1 MRGDAAFVSLVQELR
16 RWLLPG
22 QTTIVGMC
30 GLPGAGKSTL
40 AHELIDSLIG
50 VRAATVSLDDFY
62 LPRADRLAKGFALRG
77 APGTHDLTLLD
88 GFLSQLRSRSCHV
101 SLPVFDRG
109 SEERLAPRLCKGP
122 LELCLIEGFLVGID
136 APGYELLRTSLS
148 RLIFLDVDPESALLS
163 RRRREAAQRAAGLG
177 GMTDE
182 EVLHFWQHSLWP
194 QVDRYVMPLRERAD
208 VVVSLRADHSISM
221 VYFPDGTLRN

>member
-16 RWLLPG
+16 RWLQPG
-22 QTTIVGMC
+22 KTIIVGMC

-40 AHELIDSLIG
+40 GKELIDALVG

-62 LPRADRLAKGFALRG
+62 LPRAERLAKGIALRG

-88 GFLSQLRSRSCHV
+88 GLLGQLRSRSCQV
-101 SLPVFDRG
+101 TLPVFDRG
-109 SEERLAPRLCKGP
+109 TEQRLAPRQCKGP
-122 LELCLIEGFLVGID
+122 LDLCLVEGFLVGID
-136 APGYELLRTSLS
+136 APGYENLRSSLS

-163 RRRREAAQRAAGLG
+163 RRRREAALLAAGQAA
-177 GMTDE
+177 MTDA
-182 EVLHFWQHSLWP
+182 EVLHFWHHSLWP

-208 VVVSLRADHSISM
+208 VVVSLRPDHSISM

>member
-1 MRGDAAFVSLVQELR
+1 MRGDAAFVSLEQALR

-40 AHELIDSLIG
+40 GKELIDALVG

-101 SLPVFDRG
+101 ELPVFDRG
-109 SEERLAPRLCKGP
+109 SEERLVPRQCKGP
-122 LELCLIEGFLVGID
+122 LDLCLIEGFLVGID
-136 APGYELLRTSLS
+136 APGYELLRSSLS
-148 RLIFLDVDPESALLS
+148 RLIFLDIDPDVALLA
-163 RRRREAAQRAAGLG
+163 RRRREAAQRFAGRG
-177 GMTDE
+177 GMTDA
-182 EVLHFWQHSLWP
+182 EVLDFWHHSLWP